1 MSSLSRSRMFEIG
14 VALVVTLAAL
24 AFVSLTVWAE
34 DKPSIQVTDAW
45 VRPTIGQ
52 SKASAAYMRIANEG
66 GQDVVLTGASSPRV
80 KTVALHQTTMT
91 PEGVM
96 QMRKVEDGLTIP
108 AGGSLALAQG
118 GTHLMLFGVEGGLK
132 DGEMLTLTLKFASS
146 GNVDVRVPVAAG
158 GPAAAHAH

>member
-1 MSSLSRSRMFEIG
+1 MFEIG
-14 VALVVTLAAL
+14 VALLLTLAAL

-66 GQDVVLTGASSPRV
+66 GEDEVLMGASSPRV
-80 KTVALHQTTMT
+80 KAVELHQTTMT
-91 PEGVM
+91 PDGVM
-96 QMRKVEDGLTIP
+96 QMRKVENGLTIP

-118 GTHLMLFGVEGGLK
+118 GTHLMLFGVEGALK
-132 DGEMLTLTLKFASS
+132 DGEVLTLTLEFAGG
-146 GNVDVRVPVAAG
+146 GNIDVRVPVATR